1 MIEHKILVIIIYNF
15 FKEDIG
21 TLSIGSFKLPLS
33 FGYQKNILIYSG
45 HRCCHCGWLDA
56 ASPSAVSPL
65 GCSSVALLLLSVV
78 PEVTEL
84 VGAAVNHHGLVSAV
98 VRLFSL

>member
-33 FGYQKNILIYSG
+33 FGYQKKHLNILVTVAATAG
-45 HRCCHCGWLDA
+45 GWTPPLRLLSLPSA
-56 ASPSAVSPL
+56 APLSPSC
-65 GCSSVALLLLSVV
+65 CSLLSLKSQSWS
-78 PEVTEL
+78 EL
-84 VGAAVNHHGLVSAV
+84 L
-98 VRLFSL
+98 

>member
-33 FGYQKNILIYSG
+33 FGYQKKN
-45 HRCCHCGWLDA
+45 
-56 ASPSAVSPL
+56 
-65 GCSSVALLLLSVV
+65 
-78 PEVTEL
+78 T
-84 VGAAVNHHGLVSAV
+84 
-98 VRLFSL
+98 